1 MKPAFLK
8 GIKLGASGLRE
19 ALNQDLGR
27 VEELIQSSLRSDVT
41 FIQDLNEVVLAPRGK
56 RLRPALVLLSADS
69 VGESSQSLLLA
80 GAVVE
85 MIHTATLLHD
95 DVVDGS
101 LRRRGRATLN
111 AENGDGAAILMG
123 DYVYS
128 RAITLLVE
136 AELTKVLGL
145 LATTVHRMSIGE
157 LLQLELR
164 DRKLLSEEAYGRVI
178 YEKTARLIESCCV
191 SGAIL
196 AGHGRE
202 EVAAYGEFGRNVG
215 LAFQIVDD
223 IFDYVADPDTLGKPV
238 GNDLR
243 EGKQTL
249 PLLKAYATAD
259 AAGREQLEGL
269 LAELGSG
276 EDRALEILELVREQ
290 GGIAGAMDEAREY
303 GRQARS
309 ALGRLKRG
317 AARDALVAT
326 VDYVLDREL

>member
-19 ALNQDLGR
+19 ALGRDLER
-27 VEELIQSSLRSDVT
+27 VEARIQASLRSEIP
-41 FIQDLNEVVLAPRGK
+41 FIQDLNHVVLAPKGK
-56 RLRPALVLLSADS
+56 RLRPALVVLAADS
-69 VGESSQSLLLA
+69 AGESSDATLLA

-101 LRRRGRATLN
+101 MQRRGRPTLN

-136 AELTKVLGL
+136 AELTQVLGL

-164 DRKLLSEEAYGRVI
+164 GLKVMSEEAYRRVI
-178 YEKTARLIESCCV
+178 YEKTARLIESSCI
-191 SGAIL
+191 SGAVL
-196 AGHGRE
+196 AGRGE
-202 EVAAYGEFGRNVG
+202 DEVAACGEFGRNVG

-223 IFDYVADPDTLGKPV
+223 VFDYVSDPDTLGKPV
-238 GNDLR
+238 GSDLG

-249 PLLKAYATAD
+249 PLLMAHSAAD
-259 AAGREQLEGL
+259 APTQLRMESL
-269 LAELGSG
+269 LESLKRGEEPLDELLG
-276 EDRALEILELVREQ
+276 LVRAA
-290 GGIAGAMDEAREY
+290 GGVEAAMAEARRY
-303 GRQARS
+303 GELAKS
-309 ALGRLKRG
+309 ALTRLPKG
-317 AARDALVAT
+317 AARDALGST
-326 VDYVLDREL
+326 VDYVIEREL

>member
-19 ALNQDLGR
+19 ALNRDLDQ
-27 VEELIQSSLRSDVT
+27 VEELIQSSLSSDVT

-56 RLRPALVLLSADS
+56 RLRPALVLLAADAA
-69 VGESSQSLLLA
+69 GEPSRSLLLA

-136 AELTKVLGL
+136 AELTQVLGL

-164 DRKLLSEEAYGRVI
+164 NRKVLSEAAYGRVI

-196 AGHGRE
+196 GGRGQDE
-202 EVAAYGEFGRNVG
+202 IEACGEFGRNVG

-223 IFDYVADPDTLGKPV
+223 VFDYVADPDTLGKPV
-238 GNDLR
+238 GSDLG

-249 PLLKAYATAD
+249 PLLKAHASAD
-259 AAGREQLEGL
+259 AAGRTRLEGL
-269 LAELGSG
+269 LAELAAG
-276 EDRALEILELVREQ
+276 EARSAEIIELVREQ
-290 GGIAGAMDEAREY
+290 GGVAAAMEEARDY
-303 GRQARS
+303 GRRARA
-309 ALGRLKRG
+309 ALDRLG
-317 AARDALVAT
+317 QGPARDALAAT

>member
-1 MKPAFLK
+1 VKPAFLK

-19 ALNQDLGR
+19 ALNRDLDQ
-27 VEELIQSSLRSDVT
+27 VEALIQSSLRSDVA
-41 FIQDLNEVVLAPRGK
+41 FIQDLNEIVLAPRGK
-56 RLRPALVLLSADS
+56 RLRPALVLLAADPD
-69 VGESSQSLLLA
+69 GEPSRSILLA

-136 AELTKVLGL
+136 AELTQVLGL
-145 LATTVHRMSIGE
+145 LARTVHRMSIGE

-164 DRKLLSEEAYGRVI
+164 DRRVLSEEAYGRVI

-196 AGHGRE
+196 GDRGQDEIEAC
-202 EVAAYGEFGRNVG
+202 GEFGRNVG

-223 IFDYVADPDTLGKPV
+223 VFDYVSDPGTLGKPV
-238 GNDLR
+238 GNDLG

-249 PLLKAYATAD
+249 PLLKAHAAAD
-259 AAGREQLEGL
+259 GAERTHLEGL
-269 LAELGSG
+269 LAKLAAG
-276 EDRALEILELVREQ
+276 EERAPEIIELVRDL
-290 GGIAGAMDEAREY
+290 GGTAAAMEEARNY

-309 ALGRLKRG
+309 ALERLSRG
-317 AARDALVAT
+317 PARDALAAT